1 MNLQRRYPTYMAVGA
16 FALFGV
22 LVFLP
27 GVLGIFYSFTDW
39 NSYSPE
45 VNFVGLKNYITAF
58 SNTEG
63 YSKYIGNT
71 LVFTLATTILKTTL
85 GIGLALMFNGSWV
98 KGNHAHRMI
107 IFSPQVMS
115 YLIVGLVFK
124 SLLNPTTGFVNTFLR
139 SCGLDGL
146 AKSWL
151 SDPGLAFASVIAVD
165 IWKGIGYIM
174 MVILAGLQ
182 VISVSYYE
190 AASMDGASF
199 WQKTRHITL
208 PLLAP
213 VLLNATVLNLTYGFR
228 VFDIIYSLTNGGPGH
243 ATEVLNTAVYSEF
256 AKGNYAMGTT
266 LSSILFLFV
275 MGISYFLLKALEG
288 KGEEE

>member
-16 FALFGV
+16 FVLFGI

-39 NSYSPE
+39 NSYSSE
-45 VNFVGLKNYITAF
+45 VNFVGFKNYITAF

-71 LVFTLATTILKTTL
+71 MVFTLATTILKTVL
-85 GIGLALMFNGSWV
+85 GIGLALMFNGTWV
-98 KGNHAHRMI
+98 KGNHVHRMI

-139 SCGLDGL
+139 GCGLDWL

-151 SDPGLAFASVIAVD
+151 SDPRLAFGAVIAVD

-190 AASMDGASF
+190 AAAMDGASF

-275 MGISYFLLKALEG
+275 MGISYFLLKALQV
-288 KGEEE
+288 KEEDA

>member
-1 MNLQRRYPTYMAVGA
+1 MNMKKRYPTYMAAGA
-16 FALFGV
+16 FVLFGV

-27 GVLGIFYSFTDW
+27 GILGIFYSFTDW
-39 NSYSPE
+39 NSYTSE
-45 VNFVGLKNYITAF
+45 VNFVGLRNYAKAF

-63 YSKYIGNT
+63 YSGYIGNT
-71 LVFTLATTILKTTL
+71 LIFNLVTTALKTIL
-85 GIGLALMFNGSWV
+85 GVGLALMFNGKWV
-98 KGNHAHRMI
+98 KGNHVHRMI

-124 SLLNPTTGFVNTFLR
+124 SLLNPTNGFINNFLR
-139 SCGLDGL
+139 GCGLDFL

-151 SDPGLAFASVIAVD
+151 SNPRLAFGTVIAVD
-165 IWKGIGYIM
+165 IWKGVGYIM
-174 MVILAGLQ
+174 MVIMAGLQ

-199 WQKTRHITL
+199 WQKTRHITI

-213 VLLNATVLNLTYGFR
+213 VLINATVLNLTYGFR

-266 LSSILFLFV
+266 LSSILFIFV
-275 MGISYFLLKALEG
+275 MGISYFLLKALEM
-288 KGEEE
+288 KEED

>member
-1 MNLQRRYPTYMAVGA
+1 MNTKRRYPTYMAAGA
-16 FALFGV
+16 FLLFGI

-27 GVLGIFYSFTDW
+27 GILGIFYSFTDW
-39 NSYSPE
+39 NSYVSE
-45 VNFVGLKNYITAF
+45 VHFVGLRNYAKAF

-63 YSKYIGNT
+63 YFKYIGNT
-71 LVFTLATTILKTTL
+71 LVFTLFTTILKTAL
-85 GIGLALMFNGSWV
+85 GITLALMFNGKWI
-98 KGNHAHRMI
+98 KGNNVHRMI

-124 SLLNPTTGFVNTFLR
+124 SLLNPTNGFVNTFLR
-139 SCGLDGL
+139 SCGLDWL

-151 SDPGLAFASVIAVD
+151 SDPGLAFATVIAVD
-165 IWKGIGYIM
+165 IWKGVGYIM

-190 AASMDGASF
+190 AASMDGANF

-213 VLLNATVLNLTYGFR
+213 VLINATVLNLTYGFR

-266 LSSILFLFV
+266 LSSILFIFV
-275 MGISYFLLKALEG
+275 MGISYFLLKALEM
-288 KGEEE
+288 KEEE